1 MTRTTATSSF
11 RAQRGIPLLL
21 LSVALFFATLPAF
34 SQVQSGTPP
43 FGSFAGGPDVINL
56 ANLNSHIA
64 IPVLHKAG
72 RGGVNFTY
80 DLSYDSSVWYPIGS
94 SWQFVPNWGWRG
106 QTEIAT
112 GYLSYSASF
121 TQRACFVG
129 QQVLYTSWW
138 LYQNWVYHDPFG
150 GSHSFSGGTQVFTS
164 TDCGQSPVIFGSS
177 FTATATDGSGYTVN
191 GNGSSGT
198 ITSSSGTFLAVPINT
213 STGAGTATD
222 RNGNQISVSS
232 GGAFTDTLGGT
243 ALNVSGTAP
252 NPTTFTY
259 TAPSGVSASYTMK
272 YTTYTVQ
279 TNFGCS
285 GISEYGPTSI
295 SLVSEIDLPDW
306 NATTNPNSRYV
317 FAYETTPNDAHNPHY
332 VTGRL
337 ASVTLPTAGQ
347 ITYAYS
353 GGNNGI
359 ICADGST
366 AALTRTTPD
375 GTWTYAHTESGTA
388 WTTTVTDPQQ
398 NQTALNFQGI
408 YETQRQAYQGSS
420 GTGTLLETVNTC
432 YNGAASPCN
441 STTVSLPI
449 TQRTAITTLP
459 VPGASN
465 VVSKNSA
472 SYNSSGMLTE
482 VDVYAYG
489 SGAPPTSPL
498 RKTLITYA
506 ALTGISAFQQTVTV
520 QNGSG
525 STLAQTTYNYDETTP
540 VAAPSGTPQLT
551 SPPGSRGNVTSIQ
564 RCTNTSSC
572 STTYVKTT
580 MTYDTAGQLQTS
592 KDPNGN
598 TTTFS
603 YTDNF
608 YDDNGSNPPAAHPAL
623 SYPTDAY
630 VTSVALPVTGSLNYG
645 YYYYSGQRA
654 IATDQNNN
662 SSYSHFQDLFA
673 RLTSAYGPPVPVPG
687 SQNPASPWA
696 LNTYAGAHTQADTYL
711 GIDDTSASTSC
722 SSCRHDQVAL
732 DGLGRPIHG
741 YLISDPEGQTQVDT
755 AYDSL
760 GRVQSASHPHRSASS
775 TTDGIE
781 TPTYDALSRT
791 TKVTHPDSTFS
802 QTAYGAAVSGTG
814 VNTTQ
819 LCSSATY
826 GLGYPVLF
834 TDEAGKRRETWIDG
848 AGRTIEVD
856 EPDSS
861 GNLTS
866 QTCYAYD
873 PLGNLL
879 QIVHGSQTRTYVY
892 DPLSRV
898 TSVTTPELA
907 NSSGQNCS
915 VTYQYDSNSNII
927 YRFAPAPNQTSCT
940 TTVTT
945 TYFYD
950 ALNRLTKITYSDG
963 TTPTVQYGY
972 DGNALSGCAT
982 TPPGLTDSNPKGR
995 RTSMCDGSGAT
1006 SWAHDATGKIL
1017 TEKRTILGV
1026 TETISYSYN
1035 LDGSIAAV
1043 TYPSNKVITY
1053 TVSNAQR
1060 LTVAKDNGSGTQF
1073 ATAASYAPP
1082 GGLNGMIT
1090 GQISGGFGGI
1100 TESHTYN
1107 NSLEY
1112 TSTQATSTA
1121 GTALNLSL
1129 SYNLAGGDNG
1139 TVTSITNNADNG
1151 RTQTFAYDP
1160 LNRISSATTTA
1171 TSGVDCWGQNFAPDA
1186 LANLNTISVSQC
1198 SAGSLSVTVDG
1209 NNHINSSSAFAYD
1222 AAGNMTQD
1230 GSGFTYTFDA
1240 ENRLTLASGMSGG
1253 PYCYV
1258 YDGLGLRVAKKS
1270 SAASC
1275 SSGTVTKLYWRSIA
1289 ADSLG
1294 ETDGSGSTTNSAYN
1308 EYVFFT
1314 GRRIASRNGTGTI
1327 FYWFADQIGST
1338 RTITTGS
1345 GPGQTPGQLC
1355 YDADF
1360 TPYGQEISYTAR
1372 LQTTACP
1379 PSYKFTGYERDPE
1392 TTAGATDTGLDYAFA
1407 RYYSSRLGRFLSTD
1421 PLGGSIGDLQSN
1433 NAYAYTE
1440 NNPLNVIDPSGMGG
1454 CPNNPNIPPGTNC
1467 GRRRDSPSGPLASGK
1482 EPAYSGISAVLSTA
1496 PQHSAPLPS
1505 VSSKETPHT
1514 IRTQCIG
1521 PLMEPKRQ
1529 VTSIT
1534 PS

>member
-1 MTRTTATSSF
+1 MILAYRCLVLTIVLTLSAGAVS
-11 RAQRGIPLLL
+11 AQ
-21 LSVALFFATLPAF
+21 VAG
-34 SQVQSGTPP
+34 GTPA

-56 ANLNSHIA
+56 SNLNSHIA
-64 IPVLHKAG
+64 IPVFHKPG
-72 RGGVNFTY
+72 RGGMNFTY
-80 DLSYDSSVWYPIGS
+80 DLSYDSSVWYPVGNQN
-94 SWQFVPNWGWRG
+94 WQFVANWGWRG

-150 GSHSFSGGTQVFTS
+150 ASHSFSGGTQVFTS
-164 TDCGQSPVIFGSS
+164 TACGQSPVIFGSS

-198 ITSSSGTFLAVPINT
+198 ITSSSGTLLAAPINT
-213 STGAGTATD
+213 PTGAGTATD
-222 RNGNQISVSS
+222 RNGNQITVSS
-232 GGAFTDTLGGT
+232 GGAFTDTLGST
-243 ALNVSGTAP
+243 ALSVSGTAP

-259 TAPSGVSASYTMK
+259 TAPSGASASYTMK
-272 YTTYTVQ
+272 YTTYTVK

-285 GISEYGPTSI
+285 GVSEYGPTSI

-306 NATTNPNSRYV
+306 NSTTNPNSKYV
-317 FAYETTPNDAHNPHY
+317 FAYETTPNDTHTPHY

-337 ASVTLPTAGQ
+337 ASVTLPTGGT
-347 ITYAYS
+347 ISYSYS
-353 GGNNGI
+353 GGSNGI
-359 ICADGST
+359 VCADGST
-366 AALTRTTPD
+366 ATLTRTTPD

-398 NQTALNFQGI
+398 NQTVLNFQGI

-465 VVSKNSA
+465 VVSKNA
-472 SYNSSGMLTE
+472 ATYNSSGMLTE

-551 SPPGSRGNVTSIQ
+551 GPPGSRGNLTSIQ
-564 RCTNTSSC
+564 RCTLTSSC
-572 STTYVKTT
+572 NTSYVKST
-580 MTYDTAGQLQTS
+580 MTYDTAGQLQTA

-598 TTTFS
+598 MTTFS
-603 YTDNF
+603 YTDKF

-630 VTSVALPVTGSLNYG
+630 VTSVTLPVSETLNNG

-662 SSYSHFQDLFA
+662 NSYSHFQDLFA

-696 LNTYAGAHTQADTYL
+696 LNTYAGSHTQADTYL

-741 YLISDPEGQTQVDT
+741 YLVSDPEGQTQVDT
-755 AYDSL
+755 VYDSL

-791 TKVTHPDSTFS
+791 TKVTHPDTTFS

-826 GLGYPVLF
+826 GLSYPVLF
-834 TDEAGKRRETWIDG
+834 TDEGGKKRETWIDG

-866 QTCYAYD
+866 QTCYSYD

-915 VTYQYDSNSNII
+915 VTYQYDSNSNVI
-927 YRFAPAPNQTSCT
+927 YRFAPTPNQTSCT

-945 TYFYD
+945 NYFYD
-950 ALNRLTKITYSDG
+950 ALNRLTKVTYSDG
-963 TTPTVQYGY
+963 TTPTAQYGY

-982 TPPGLTDSNPKGR
+982 TPPALTDSNPKGR

-1017 TEKRTILGV
+1017 TEKRTIFGV

-1035 LDGSIAAV
+1035 LDSSVAAV
-1043 TYPSNKVITY
+1043 TYPSNNVITY

-1060 LTVAKDNGSGTQF
+1060 LTAAKDNGSGTQF

-1082 GGLNGMIT
+1082 GGLSGVIT

-1112 TSTQATSTA
+1112 TRHSSHIDRRH
-1121 GTALNLSL
+1121 GTE
-1129 SYNLAGGDNG
+1129 
-1139 TVTSITNNADNG
+1139 
-1151 RTQTFAYDP
+1151 
-1160 LNRISSATTTA
+1160 
-1171 TSGVDCWGQNFAPDA
+1171 
-1186 LANLNTISVSQC
+1186 SQ
-1198 SAGSLSVTVDG
+1198 
-1209 NNHINSSSAFAYD
+1209 
-1222 AAGNMTQD
+1222 
-1230 GSGFTYTFDA
+1230 
-1240 ENRLTLASGMSGG
+1240 
-1253 PYCYV
+1253 
-1258 YDGLGLRVAKKS
+1258 
-1270 SAASC
+1270 
-1275 SSGTVTKLYWRSIA
+1275 
-1289 ADSLG
+1289 
-1294 ETDGSGSTTNSAYN
+1294 
-1308 EYVFFT
+1308 
-1314 GRRIASRNGTGTI
+1314 
-1327 FYWFADQIGST
+1327 
-1338 RTITTGS
+1338 
-1345 GPGQTPGQLC
+1345 
-1355 YDADF
+1355 
-1360 TPYGQEISYTAR
+1360 
-1372 LQTTACP
+1372 
-1379 PSYKFTGYERDPE
+1379 PE
-1392 TTAGATDTGLDYAFA
+1392 
-1407 RYYSSRLGRFLSTD
+1407 
-1421 PLGGSIGDLQSN
+1421 LQS
-1433 NAYAYTE
+1433 
-1440 NNPLNVIDPSGMGG
+1440 VW
-1454 CPNNPNIPPGTNC
+1454 
-1467 GRRRDSPSGPLASGK
+1467 RRQRHGD
-1482 EPAYSGISAVLSTA
+1482 
-1496 PQHSAPLPS
+1496 QHH
-1505 VSSKETPHT
+1505 E
-1514 IRTQCIG
+1514 
-1521 PLMEPKRQ
+1521 
-1529 VTSIT
+1529 
-1534 PS
+1534 